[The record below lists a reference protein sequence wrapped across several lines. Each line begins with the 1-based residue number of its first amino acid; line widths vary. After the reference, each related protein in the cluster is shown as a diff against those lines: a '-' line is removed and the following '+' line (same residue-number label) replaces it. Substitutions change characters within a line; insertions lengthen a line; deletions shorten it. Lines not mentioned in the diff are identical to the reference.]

1 MIATDFKEVP
11 ARGLSVN
18 THLPQVVQNQHV
30 ALIVYR
36 HKWEVYKAQFL
47 LDLAQA
53 VPFLWNGLGLPQ
65 NFSMPTRVA
74 LRWEPALFDDV
85 AESGSWIM
93 GRRGASY
100 VAVWRHGFSRSSSS
114 PHDSGG
120 PYYSDPHDSDR
131 AQAWAV
137 VVGTEETHGSF
148 DAFRSSIAAGTVREH
163 RRSVWRWILDW
174 FLGWLLGTWK
184 YKAFVQ
190 VNGVSLETSL

>member
-1 MIATDFKEVP
+1 MAADFREVP

-18 THLPQVVQNQHV
+18 THLPQVVQDQHV

-36 HKWEVYKAQFL
+36 PKFEVYKAQL
-47 LDLAQA
+47 LFDLAQA

-74 LRWEPALFDDV
+74 LRWESALFDDL
-85 AESGSWIM
+85 AESGPWIM

-100 VAVWRHGFSRSSSS
+100 VAVWRHGFRS
-114 PHDSGG
+114 PLNDSDG

-131 AQAWAV
+131 AQVWVV
-137 VVGTEETHGSF
+137 VVGTEEMHGSF
-148 DAFRSSIAAGTVREH
+148 DAFRSSITAGTVREH
-163 RRSVWRWILDW
+163 RRSFWRWILDL

-184 YKAFVQ
+184 YNASVY
-190 VNGVSLETSL
+190 VDGVSLETSL